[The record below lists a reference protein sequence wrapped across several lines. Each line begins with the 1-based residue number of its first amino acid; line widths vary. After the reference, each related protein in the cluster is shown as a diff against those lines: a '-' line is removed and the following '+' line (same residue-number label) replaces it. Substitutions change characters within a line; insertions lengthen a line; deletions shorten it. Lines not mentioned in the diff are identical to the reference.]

1 MATSCEIK
9 CGGSIIWKSRLGGWM
24 TWVFD
29 IQTEVEEGFY
39 LGGLQGGYFESTLD
53 VNGSPYIPVNYTNTG
68 ISYLKNLKDL
78 SLANSELDAVRG
90 IAGSMAVYFVKKG
103 GELELMRVD
112 SVEVPKSSVAS
123 GGDFSI
129 SLTSI
134 SNLNLNVR

>member
-1 MATSCEIK
+1 MATCDIK

-29 IQTEVEEGFY
+29 IQTEAEEGFY
-39 LGGLQGGYFESTLD
+39 LGDLQSGYFESTLD
-53 VNGSPYIPVNYTNTG
+53 INGSPYIPVNYTNTG
-68 ISYLKNLKDL
+68 ISYSKNLKDL

-103 GELELMRVD
+103 GELELMRVG
-112 SVEVPKSSVAS
+112 SVGVPKSSIAS